1 MCDIRLPF
9 FKQTITQRFNEN
21 TIGVMRI
28 APLPKLY
35 IYNSIYSN
43 IYYSVVQYKYTT
55 MKEYIRLRVSA
66 EDKRFIQ
73 QEAKKNKKAKKTNR
87 RRRRR
92 RKISERRG
100 RRERNNKE
108 T

>member
-73 QEAKKNKKAKKTNR
+73 QEAKKNSMS
-87 RRRRR
+87 
-92 RKISERRG
+92 ISAYV
-100 RRERNNKE
+100 RNKLLE
-108 T
+108 MRMVVK